1 MIIKSERVATSA
13 SRTRLANH
21 LFRGQENSAIVAL
34 RGSER
39 DLADLFRDARQHG
52 ARYGVRHWII
62 APLQPA
68 TREQVFCIVDSLAGE
83 FRFDASRA
91 IVIEHAKER
100 ATEEAFSQH
109 WHLCVGEVNPA
120 DGKVLS
126 SSHDH
131 QRHEYVA
138 RLSEATLGHTFQLGA
153 HHRSVL
159 ARLRREGNNAIAD
172 ALEASFPANADEEPP
187 REAFT
192 HRDHQMLKRDG
203 IDLPAIR
210 ATVKA
215 AWNATTDADSLRAA
229 LRQSGLSLMAGEK
242 PGEWVIEA
250 DGRFIGS
257 LRRLSGA
264 RKADI
269 TRRMETGNDSTIERS
284 PDGSS
289 DDPRG
294 HEVVASGRG
303 GAKGGSV
310 VADDSPAGSGG
321 LVSRNHDAHIVGDP
335 GRDRPIAGERRSAE
349 RSGGGSEAR
358 SSTPGSSERKGLIQ
372 QLRDLID
379 RLQSEARRAQ
389 ELAISPSLRAESC
402 LEAAEHSARARIER
416 ARIEADASD
425 DPVPALAAEARR
437 DQARSDENSNGID
450 QILGQLE
457 QLDHRHR
464 YFRFLPSWLRP
475 RYAAEKHRLQ
485 TRLAELQQYSALM
498 QLRASSSHRKLLVA
512 AAQQSKRK
520 AQALE
525 RLATES
531 ARCRSVLASVSIAKK
546 LRAFPIFAI
555 LTPPALMALAG
566 RLERLR
572 SDGLSAVPPGR
583 AGARLPTHF

>member
-13 SRTRLANH
+13 SRTGLADH
-21 LFRGQENSAIVAL
+21 LFRGRENSAIIVL

-68 TREQVFCIVDSLAGE
+68 TREQVFCIVDSLARE
-83 FRFDASRA
+83 FRFDVSRA
-91 IVIEHAKER
+91 IVIEHAKVR
-100 ATEEAFSQH
+100 ATEEAFGRH

-126 SSHDH
+126 SSHDR

-138 RLSEATLGHTFQLGA
+138 RQSEAALGHTFQLGA
-153 HHRSVL
+153 HHLSVL
-159 ARLRREGNNAIAD
+159 ARLRRDGKNAIAD
-172 ALEASFPANADEEPP
+172 ALEASFPSNADEEPP

-192 HRDHQMLKRDG
+192 HSDHQMLKRDG

-229 LRQSGLSLMAGEK
+229 LRQSGLALMGGK
-242 PGEWVIEA
+242 KSGEWVIEA

-269 TRRMETGNDSTIERS
+269 TRKMETGNDGTIERS
-284 PDGSS
+284 PDGPS

-303 GAKGGSV
+303 GAEGRGAI
-310 VADDSPAGSGG
+310 ADDSAAGSGG
-321 LVSRNHDAHIVGDP
+321 LISRNHDAHIVGDP
-335 GRDRPIAGERRSAE
+335 GRDSPVAGERRCAE
-349 RSGGGSEAR
+349 RSGGGSEAG
-358 SSTPGSSERKGLIQ
+358 SSTPGSSERQRLIQ
-372 QLRDLID
+372 QLRDLNA
-379 RLQSEARRAQ
+379 RLQSESIRAQ
-389 ELAISPSLRAESC
+389 ELAINPCLRAEAS
-402 LEAAEHSARARIER
+402 LEAAEHSARARFER
-416 ARIEADASD
+416 ARIEAHAGDVT
-425 DPVPALAAEARR
+425 VPALAAEARR
-437 DQARSDENSNGID
+437 DQAQSDENKNGID

-457 QLDHRHR
+457 QLDRQHRH
-464 YFRFLPSWLRP
+464 FRFLPSWLRP
-475 RYAAEKHRLQ
+475 RYAAEKHRLHQ
-485 TRLAELQQYSALM
+485 QLAELQKYSALR
-498 QLRASSSHRKLLVA
+498 QLKASSSHRKLHVA
-512 AAQQSKRK
+512 TARQTKRK

-525 RLATES
+525 HLAAES
-531 ARCRSVLASVSIAKK
+531 ARCRSVLGSISIAKR
-546 LRAFPIFAI
+546 LRAISIFSFLA
-555 LTPPALMALAG
+555 PAALMALAR

-572 SDGLSAVPPGR
+572 DNDLPALPPEAPATR
-583 AGARLPTHF
+583 TPTRF